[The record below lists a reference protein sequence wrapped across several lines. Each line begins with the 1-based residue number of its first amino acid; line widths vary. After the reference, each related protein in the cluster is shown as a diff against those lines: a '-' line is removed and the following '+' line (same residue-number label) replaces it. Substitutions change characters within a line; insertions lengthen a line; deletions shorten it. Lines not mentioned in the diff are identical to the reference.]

1 MAIPFRSLNFPA
13 WVYCATCI
21 SKMREITFRINF
33 MVEFINMQY
42 HEMYLNDKVTA
53 AASICR
59 DKLNADPSTSGDT
72 QCWLAAL
79 LRLIF

>member
-1 MAIPFRSLNFPA
+1 
-13 WVYCATCI
+13 
-21 SKMREITFRINF
+21 

-42 HEMYLNDKVTA
+42 HEMYLTDKVTA

-79 LRLIF
+79 LRLIFLSFFLLSIASIYLDKEMKQFKRR